1 MRYVKAKAKKEAE
14 EKTYRIYL
22 SDGIKMISE
31 NTAKYA
37 GGTSFKKR
45 YFDLIR
51 AEQEE
56 TRNSDEIID
65 SIRKKLQG
73 ME

>member
-14 EKTYRIYL
+14 EKAYRIYM

-31 NTAKYA
+31 NTAKFA
-37 GGTSFKKR
+37 GGTMPKNRF
-45 YFDLIR
+45 YDLLKC
-51 AEQEE
+51 APEE
-56 TRNSDEIID
+56 TRSGDEIIS
-65 SIRKKLQG
+65 SIRKKLQE